1 MNLRDALFFVKR
13 PLEGAAKRRV
23 PAIDTDTTPRQT
35 DAVRKLWLIFLLV
48 AAPLAPAQVT
58 PPPAGDGPVEVL
70 TGVYLL
76 NLNSVNEKD
85 ETFEADL
92 YLQFIWRDPR
102 LAHGGT
108 EPLTYAE
115 EAVEEKLKEIWW
127 PQIEFVNTAEPTI
140 TNQILAIYPDGQVG
154 LVLGLTATFRSDFDL
169 RRFPF
174 DRQNLAIKIQSF
186 VSDAE
191 KLRFAVNKD
200 YLGAKKSN
208 TYEGLRVKGIDA
220 SVGTVNL
227 DGLHADFSEFRAT
240 IDVERNPSFFFWTV
254 FGPVILIFLLSCTV
268 YLVVSDQLADR
279 VGICL
284 TSLLAC
290 IATQFAL
297 SFSLPQI
304 SYLTLID
311 RLFVA
316 TYGFIALNVLIA
328 SIEALRGEPSRRLKM
343 LFAVIVPLA
352 YLAMI
357 TALMLF

>member
-1 MNLRDALFFVKR
+1 MPEASFAVLPVATAGTASL
-13 PLEGAAKRRV
+13 A
-23 PAIDTDTTPRQT
+23 AIDTGASPRQT
-35 DAVRKLWLIFLLV
+35 DAVRKLWLIFLL
-48 AAPLAPAQVT
+48 ATAPMAPAQVT

-85 ETFEADL
+85 EAFEADL
-92 YLQFIWRDPR
+92 YIQFIWRDPR
-102 LAHGGT
+102 LAHGGA

-127 PQIEFVNTAEPTI
+127 PQIEFVNTAEPII

-154 LVLGLTATFRSDFDL
+154 LVLGLTATFRTDFDL

-174 DRQNLAIKIQSF
+174 DRQKLAIKVQSF
-186 VSDAE
+186 ISDAD
-191 KLRFAVNKD
+191 KLRFVVNKD

-208 TYEGLRVKGIDA
+208 TYEGLRVKGLDA

-227 DGLHADFSEFRAT
+227 DGIHADFSEFRAT

-254 FGPVILIFLLSCTV
+254 FGPVILIFLISCTV
-268 YLVVSDQLADR
+268 YLLASDQLADR

-284 TSLLAC
+284 TALLAC

-328 SIEALRGEPSRRLKM
+328 SIEAMRGEPSRRLKA
-343 LFAVIVPLA
+343 LLAVGVPLA
-352 YLAMI
+352 YMATI
-357 TALMLF
+357 AALMLF

>member
-1 MNLRDALFFVKR
+1 MVSLAT
-13 PLEGAAKRRV
+13 
-23 PAIDTDTTPRQT
+23 IDTDTTPRQT

-102 LAHGGT
+102 LAHGGA

-154 LVLGLTATFRSDFDL
+154 LVLGLTATFRADFDL

-186 VSDAE
+186 ISDAD

-227 DGLHADFSEFRAT
+227 DGIHADFSEFRAT
-240 IDVERNPSFFFWTV
+240 LDVERNPTFFFWTV

-268 YLVVSDQLADR
+268 YLVASDQLADR

-343 LFAVIVPLA
+343 LFAVGVPA
-352 YLAMI
+352 GYLAVI
-357 TALMLF
+357 AALMLF

>member
-1 MNLRDALFFVKR
+1 VRRLLFSFF
-13 PLEGAAKRRV
+13 LLLGAAQLS
-23 PAIDTDTTPRQT
+23 D
-35 DAVRKLWLIFLLV
+35 
-48 AAPLAPAQVT
+48 AQVT

-92 YLQFIWRDPR
+92 YLQFAWSDPR
-102 LAHGGT
+102 LAHGGS
-108 EPLTYAE
+108 EALIYAE

-140 TNQILAIYPDGQVG
+140 TNQVLAIYPDGQVG
-154 LVLGLTATFRSDFDL
+154 LVFGLTASFRTDFDL

-174 DRQNLAIKIQSF
+174 DRQDLAIRIQSF
-186 VSDAE
+186 GHDAE
-191 KLRFAVNKD
+191 KLRFVVNRG

-208 TYEGLRVKGIDA
+208 TYEGLRVTGIEANVD
-220 SVGTVNL
+220 SVNL
-227 DGLHADFSEFRAT
+227 DGLQADFSEFRAT
-240 IDVERNPSFFFWTV
+240 IRVERNPSFFFWTV
-254 FGPVILIFLLSCTV
+254 FGPVILIFLISCTV
-268 YLVVSDQLADR
+268 YLVASDQLADR

-284 TSLLAC
+284 TALLAC

-328 SIEALRGEPSRRLKM
+328 SVEATRGEPSRRVKTL
-343 LFAVIVPLA
+343 LAVGVPLA
-352 YLAMI
+352 YVVSIA
-357 TALMLF
+357 ALMVF